1 MRLKSNATNQ
11 KIRGGYYTPIELS
24 NFIVKNVYDNQNMI
38 LEPSCGDGRFVS
50 SIINETNGKFKRMD
64 AVEYVKEEAAKTK
77 KVSQNVSN
85 INVIND
91 DFYNFYVNSKDK
103 YDLIIGN
110 PPYIRYQYLK
120 PEQREKQSEVLLKN
134 KMTSN
139 KLINSWVFFLVACVD
154 LLNSGG
160 KVAFVLPAELLQ
172 VVYAKELRRFLIDNL
187 QKISIISFDNLIF
200 DEAEQEVIVFIGE
213 KKTKQTQKC
222 IIANYSY
229 NDIND
234 LVTNFKYDSSK
245 YNYVNNF
252 CEKWTKYYLSR
263 EENKLISEI
272 ENDSKFRK
280 FEDVALINVGI
291 TTGNNDFFSLDKQT
305 VEKYDLNKFA
315 LPLIG
320 RSSHAHSI
328 FFDKKDW
335 QKNVNKGVKSYL
347 ICINEKINYEK
358 LNEKQKEYI
367 DLGIKTEVDKGYK
380 CSIRNQWYS
389 IPSVWVPNAFF
400 LRRSNVYPK
409 FVLNKINAVSTDT
422 MHRINFYEGYNKN
435 KILLSHYNS
444 ITFAFVEI
452 NGRSY
457 GGGVLELLPSEVSKI
472 MLPNIDNIS
481 DEKTD
486 RLLKIVNDYV
496 ENNKNI
502 EELLDIID
510 KKILIDELKIDKNII
525 DNFRKI
531 WKMYLIRRKNRGKNT
546 QE

>member
-50 SIINETNGKFKRMD
+50 SIINETNRKFKRMD

-134 KMTSN
+134 KMTPN

-222 IIANYSY
+222 MIANYSY

-234 LVTNFKYDSSK
+234 LVTNFKYDTSK
-245 YNYVNNF
+245 YNYINNF

-272 ENDSKFRK
+272 ENDSK
-280 FEDVALINVGI
+280 L
-291 TTGNNDFFSLDKQT
+291 
-305 VEKYDLNKFA
+305 LNPA
-315 LPLIG
+315 N
-320 RSSHAHSI
+320 ASI
-328 FFDKKDW
+328 
-335 QKNVNKGVKSYL
+335 
-347 ICINEKINYEK
+347 
-358 LNEKQKEYI
+358 
-367 DLGIKTEVDKGYK
+367 
-380 CSIRNQWYS
+380 
-389 IPSVWVPNAFF
+389 
-400 LRRSNVYPK
+400 
-409 FVLNKINAVSTDT
+409 
-422 MHRINFYEGYNKN
+422 
-435 KILLSHYNS
+435 
-444 ITFAFVEI
+444 
-452 NGRSY
+452 
-457 GGGVLELLPSEVSKI
+457 
-472 MLPNIDNIS
+472 
-481 DEKTD
+481 
-486 RLLKIVNDYV
+486 
-496 ENNKNI
+496 
-502 EELLDIID
+502 
-510 KKILIDELKIDKNII
+510 
-525 DNFRKI
+525 
-531 WKMYLIRRKNRGKNT
+531 
-546 QE
+546 